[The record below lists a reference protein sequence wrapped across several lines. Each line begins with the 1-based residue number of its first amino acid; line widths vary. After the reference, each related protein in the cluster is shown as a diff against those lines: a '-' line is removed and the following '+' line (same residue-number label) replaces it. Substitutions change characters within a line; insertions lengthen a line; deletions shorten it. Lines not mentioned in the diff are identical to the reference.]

1 MPTKH
6 IDDDSWAIIE
16 EMAVE
21 TTRRAN
27 QPVKEADILRLA
39 LKHGLRTLPPDSLD
53 ALASFNPT
61 YRVLHLSQDTGLRE
75 YLSPDVND
83 YWQNFKVPGGVM
95 ACVWGRTYSGKS
107 TFAEALKHSL
117 EETGDIA
124 DLYYHDEV
132 RNTGELKAALSAF
145 IQGRKVIITTYG
157 SSTDAIKQRVLEV
170 LIQVQ
175 NTDK

>member
-21 TTRRAN
+21 VTRRAN
-27 QPVKEADILRLA
+27 KPVKEADILRLA
-39 LKHGLRTLPPDSLD
+39 LKHGLRTLPPDLLD
-53 ALASFNPT
+53 ALATFNPT
-61 YRVLHLSQDTGLRE
+61 YRVLHLAQNFGLHE
-75 YLSPDVND
+75 YLSPDADD
-83 YWQNFKVPGGVM
+83 YLHDFKVPGGVM
-95 ACVWGRTYSGKS
+95 ACVWGQTCSGKS
-107 TFAEALKHSL
+107 TFAESLKHML
-117 EETGDIA
+117 EKTNFMA

-145 IQGRKVIITTYG
+145 IQGRKVIITTHG
-157 SSTDAIKQRVLEV
+157 NNPDIVKQRILEA

-175 NTDK
+175 N